1 MTLEDYKRIIDEGE
15 KNGLFQVA
23 LGGRGDPDMHE
34 QFEEII
40 KYSAEHNIVPN
51 FTTSGLGMTPE
62 KAAICKKYC
71 GAVACS
77 QYSRL
82 RTVKLRRKK

>member
-1 MTLEDYKRIIDEGE
+1 MTLENYQRIIDEGE
-15 KNGLFQVA
+15 KKGLFQVA

-34 QFEEII
+34 NFEDII
-40 KYSAEHNIVPN
+40 RYSAEHHIVPN

-62 KAAICKKYC
+62 KAALCKKYC

-77 QYSRL
+77 QYARL
-82 RTVKLRRKK
+82 HTVKLRRKK